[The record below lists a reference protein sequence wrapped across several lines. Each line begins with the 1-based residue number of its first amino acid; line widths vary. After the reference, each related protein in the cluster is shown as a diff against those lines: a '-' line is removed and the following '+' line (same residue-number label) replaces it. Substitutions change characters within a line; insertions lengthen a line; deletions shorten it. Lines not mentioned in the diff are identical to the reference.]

1 MEYSITL
8 QNGSFSIAAAC
19 ESRKISK
26 CLNNTTSSGKVK
38 RYFEFCL
45 DFSCLFGDIC
55 FWINR
60 FLRHW
65 LGDTELIAI
74 PTKRIKEILQAIQEQ
89 HILIVGDVMLDQYL
103 WGSVHRIS
111 PEAPVP
117 VVEIDSESVRLGG
130 AANVAN
136 NIHSLGATPI
146 LAGVIGA
153 DDNGKRFMAEL
164 DTQGI
169 SQEGLVL
176 DETRPTTIK
185 TRVIAHHQHV
195 LRTDREL
202 KTPVGRKIEKQILD
216 VINDRLGTVDAILIQ
231 DYNKGLV
238 TQNLIKEITTITNNR
253 NTILTVDPKQK
264 HFFDYTGATV
274 FKPNEREVEGA
285 LRISING
292 DESLE
297 KAGTQILKRLKCS
310 NLLITRGDRG
320 MVLFEQNGNIIYVP
334 TRAKEVFD
342 VSGAGDTTIGTLTS
356 ALAAGAS
363 ITEAATMA
371 NYAAGIVCGEVGIV
385 PITRDK
391 LLETM
396 KTAVS

>member
-1 MEYSITL
+1 M
-8 QNGSFSIAAAC
+8 
-19 ESRKISK
+19 
-26 CLNNTTSSGKVK
+26 
-38 RYFEFCL
+38 
-45 DFSCLFGDIC
+45 
-55 FWINR
+55 
-60 FLRHW
+60 
-65 LGDTELIAI
+65 IAI